1 MRAVGLVALSRTR
14 RHWVGLVLLGLL
26 VGVVGGLASAAVA
39 GERRSSSAATRLA
52 EATLA
57 PDASIRVQLPGSTSE
72 VAAALEDDPDV
83 VARWPVASSIGRTS
97 DTKDWY
103 YPISGPLPTEAIHR
117 PMLDEGRLPSP
128 TAEHEVAISRAT
140 AENNDLHVGS
150 TVEVDL
156 YTNKQMMVIGQDT
169 EAQPEGSRM
178 TLEVVG
184 ILRDTADIAPAASQR
199 QMFGS
204 PAFYARLTE
213 QDASDCPTC
222 DNAYPGVSIR
232 TVDGDAGV
240 DRVIARLEERFPKVQ
255 MDVLRLQEALDDAR
269 PSRDVTS
276 LGTWILAAVVLL
288 VGGVVVAQVARRQI
302 SARSAEDTTLRG
314 LGFTSADRVRAATLP
329 TVLGSVVALVV
340 VPLVAAAVSPVFPI
354 GRARMIEPS
363 PGVDVDLPV
372 LVPGALLSALALLA
386 LVAVVAALELRS
398 TEDRPPLRASWLR
411 SVLPA
416 TRPSIEIGVRL
427 ATDPDR
433 RRRGR
438 SARAAMLGASIGV
451 VGLIASLVFL
461 RSLDHLVATPSA
473 YGIDSDLSI
482 EVREDRVDERA
493 AELAEDRDVDA
504 VVAQWSSESVRVDG
518 QPAGAV
524 AMVPTKGSTRM
535 TMFEGRA
542 AAGPDEVVLVPAL
555 ARDLDVSVGDEVRL
569 TGTTDDEI
577 VATVVGIGLDPQVL
591 SSTTSRTAIIQEEA
605 LSRLIDPIPGLDPYP
620 IITVRFA
627 PGVDAAAK
635 AAELDQRYPYG
646 VMDESFPT
654 PPGSLVVLDD
664 VRTVPVVFL
673 WFFGGLALVAIGNG
687 VVATG
692 RKARHELGIVR
703 SLGFTSGQVR
713 SALVVTAVTLS
724 AVAVG
729 VGVPIGALAG
739 AALWIRVAGL
749 VDVLPSVQV
758 PLVAVLACLPLLV
771 GLAALLALWPAR
783 WINERRAA
791 TVLRVE

>member
-26 VGVVGGLASAAVA
+26 AGIVGGLASAAVA
-39 GERRSSSAATRLA
+39 GERRTASAADRLA

-57 PDASIRVQLPGSTSE
+57 PDASVRVQLPGSTSE
-72 VAAALEDDPDV
+72 IAAALDDDPDV
-83 VARWPVASSIGRTS
+83 VARWPVVSSIGRTS

-103 YPISGPLPTEAIHR
+103 YPISGPVPTEAIHR
-117 PMLDEGRLPSP
+117 PMVDEGRLPSP

-156 YTNKQMMVIGQDT
+156 YTNAQMRVIGQDT
-169 EAQPEGSRM
+169 EAQPEGSRL

-184 ILRDTADIAPAASQR
+184 ILRDTADIAPAATQR

-213 QDASDCPTC
+213 GGSDCPTC
-222 DNAYPGVSIR
+222 DNAYPAVSIR

-240 DRVIARLEERFPKVQ
+240 DRVIARLEERFPDVQ
-255 MDVLRLQEALDDAR
+255 FDVLRLQEALDDAG

-314 LGFTSADRVRAATLP
+314 LGFTAADRVRAATYP
-329 TVLGSVVALVV
+329 VGLGAAVALLVAPV
-340 VPLVAAAVSPVFPI
+340 VAAAVSPVFPI
-354 GRARMIEPS
+354 GRSRMIEPS

-372 LVPGALLSALALLA
+372 LVPGALLSAVALLA
-386 LVAVVAALELRS
+386 LVAVVAALELRA
-398 TEDRPPLRASWLR
+398 TEDRPPLRPSWLR

-482 EVREDRVDERA
+482 EVREDMVDDRA

-518 QPAGAV
+518 QPAGVV

-542 AAGPDEVVLVPAL
+542 PAGPDEVVLVPAL
-555 ARDLDVSVGDEVRL
+555 ARDLDASVGDEVRL

-591 SSTTSRTAIIQEEA
+591 SSTTSRTAVVQEEA

-635 AAELDQRYPYG
+635 AAELDERYPYG

-749 VDVLPSVQV
+749 VDVLPAVKV

-771 GLAALLALWPAR
+771 GLAAVLALWPAR